1 MRRASGDVLV
11 GTIVMYV
18 GVGLAHRGT
27 GDGSMPA
34 EQVAL
39 LSLLPKLLF
48 GEGGKPADR
57 L

>member
-27 GDGSMPA
+27 GDGSMLG
-34 EQVAL
+34 ERRQLV
-39 LSLLPKLLF
+39 PKLL
-48 GEGGKPADR
+48 GEGKPADTS

>member
-34 EQVAL
+34 RTTCVCVL
-39 LSLLPKLLF
+39 LDPKLNIRWL
-48 GEGGKPADR
+48 
-57 L
+57 

>member
-27 GDGSMPA
+27 GDGSMVA
-34 EQVAL
+34 EQVA
-39 LSLLPKLLF
+39 PCYCRNYF
-48 GEGGKPADR
+48 GDWEASQRTDC
-57 L
+57 